1 MKKYRKKFV
10 DEISDSESK
19 NSKVSQSHDKF
30 EISAKEIRIDRDL
43 KAKENS
49 LFGKQLKEIENSIER
64 ISSRNEENFKEKNK
78 QNLDLVETASENSKK
93 IEAIQNRIKVI
104 ELGKY

>member
-1 MKKYRKKFV
+1 
-10 DEISDSESK
+10 
-19 NSKVSQSHDKF
+19 
-30 EISAKEIRIDRDL
+30 
-43 KAKENS
+43 

-64 ISSRNEENFKEKNK
+64 IASRKEESKNDK
-78 QNLDLVETASENSKK
+78 NNQSLDLVESASENSRK